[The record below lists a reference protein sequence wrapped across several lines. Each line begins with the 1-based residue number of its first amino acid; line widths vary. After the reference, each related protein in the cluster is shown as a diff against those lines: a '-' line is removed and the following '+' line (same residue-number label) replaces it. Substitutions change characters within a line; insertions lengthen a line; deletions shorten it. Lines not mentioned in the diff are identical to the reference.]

1 MVVEARKMLEGLAN
15 APGKALPAGAEG
27 GQGGESPEEDAA
39 APHRSPGWTRKA
51 PDWRHHW
58 PPCRVWPDSAARQGG
73 LRLRPWRLL
82 GDVIAIILQKPVN
95 ALPNPTA
102 DLADPRQIPAA
113 P

>member
-1 MVVEARKMLEGLAN
+1 MLWGRLCLPEQRGGRVGNHLKRTPPPPPVPLAG
-15 APGKALPAGAEG
+15 PGRLRTGGITGHPAGSG
-27 GQGGESPEEDAA
+27 P
-39 APHRSPGWTRKA
+39 T
-51 PDWRHHW
+51 
-58 PPCRVWPDSAARQGG
+58 PPPAKGG